1 MKFQWQVRFVCPGF
15 LFSNMFRIVEL
26 VTINNYEPL
35 RYKKSPSFK
44 KYVDKN
50 YFLRCMG
57 HTITISIKWNLNIFY
72 IIIYRLIGFIMPAKM
87 VSDNLFLKGEILN
100 ESMCMII
107 KETE

>member
-1 MKFQWQVRFVCPGF
+1 MNPYA
-15 LFSNMFRIVEL
+15 
-26 VTINNYEPL
+26 T
-35 RYKKSPSFK
+35 KSHQALK